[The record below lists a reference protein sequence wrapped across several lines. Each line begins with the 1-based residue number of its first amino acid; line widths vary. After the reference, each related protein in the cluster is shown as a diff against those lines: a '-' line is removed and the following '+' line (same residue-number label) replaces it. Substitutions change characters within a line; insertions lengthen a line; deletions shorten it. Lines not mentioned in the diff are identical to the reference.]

1 MSICTSIDVEDFG
14 PDEQMKKRKEKKA
27 KRKIISVSNSQYVML
42 QERAA
47 VSHIQDFG
55 DATTSPAE
63 DATPRARDA
72 GVGVRDAHL

>member
-1 MSICTSIDVEDFG
+1 MITIVTLI
-14 PDEQMKKRKEKKA
+14 P
-27 KRKIISVSNSQYVML
+27 
-42 QERAA
+42 A